1 MELFDTLLI
10 HPLINILLAIYQAVH
25 AIGMP
30 YALGFSIILLTVVVR
45 LILYPF
51 TASQLKAAK
60 KMQELS
66 PHLSKLK
73 ERHKNDPKRLQQESM
88 KLYQEHGVNPV
99 AGCLP
104 ILIQLPVIWG
114 LYAVLSQIVGLKPEE
129 IVARVNSIA
138 YIDAFHIQT
147 AWDTS
152 FFGLPL
158 GQNPSQL
165 LGTVGP
171 LIFLVPIVTGVLQ
184 FVQSKM
190 MFAPV
195 KKDEKAKKK
204 SEPDFQ
210 SALQTQSMYI
220 FPVMIGFF
228 SYTFPLG
235 LSLYWNTFTIFGII
249 QQYKIQ
255 GLGGLAPLLEKA
267 GLRIPEIKK

>member
-10 HPLINILLAIYQAVH
+10 NPLINILLAIYQVFYS
-25 AIGMP
+25 IGIP
-30 YALGFSIILLTVVVR
+30 YALGFSVIGLTIVIR
-45 LILYPF
+45 LILYPL
-51 TASQLKAAK
+51 TASQLRAARD
-60 KMQELS
+60 MQKVS
-66 PHLSKLK
+66 PLLSKLK

-88 KLYQEHGVNPV
+88 KLYREHGINPV

-104 ILIQLPVIWG
+104 ILVQLPVIWG

-138 YIDAFHIQT
+138 YIDPLQIQA

-165 LGTVGP
+165 FETVGP
-171 LIFLVPIVTGVLQ
+171 LILLVPIITGALQ

-190 MFAPV
+190 MFSPLKTDEKV
-195 KKDEKAKKK
+195 KKKN
-204 SEPDFQ
+204 EPDFQ
-210 SALQTQSMYI
+210 SALQTQSLYI

-255 GLGGLAPLLEKA
+255 GLGGLESLLKS
-267 GLRIPEIKK
+267 GFPIRPGGKK